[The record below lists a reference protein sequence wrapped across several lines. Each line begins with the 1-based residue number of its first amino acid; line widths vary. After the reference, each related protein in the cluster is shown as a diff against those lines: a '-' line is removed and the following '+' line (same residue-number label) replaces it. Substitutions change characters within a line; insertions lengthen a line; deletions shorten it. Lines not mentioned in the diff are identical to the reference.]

1 MSENVNSRSARRQQQ
16 TAEKRKGRKK
26 GPSKG
31 PKHIIKKIFLAVIA
45 VGLALFLGGV
55 GLFAYY
61 ASTAP
66 ELDESL
72 LKDPLT
78 SELLDMDGN
87 VFLKFGAEKREFVPY
102 DEIPAELR
110 DAILATE
117 DVRFFKHHGMDFYR
131 LGGAVLANFRGGFGS
146 QGASTLTQQV
156 IKNSFLSDEKTLKRK
171 AQEAWLA
178 FKLERE
184 YSKEEIFEMYFN
196 KILMSGRIYGIG
208 TAAEYFYGKELNE
221 LELSDMALLAG
232 MPQSPNG
239 YNPLKNPERA
249 EKRRNTVLHLMY
261 KHKKITKEE
270 MEAAKAVPVTANLL
284 PDEQRQDYAE
294 SKYPAYVDLVLDE
307 LEAAGMMSLLSEGV
321 KIQTALDPKAQET
334 VENAI
339 NNNSIY
345 ESEEMQAAMT
355 VLDTKTGAIVAVGGG
370 RNYSGRNMNFATS
383 DNPRQPG
390 SVIKPILSYGPAIE
404 NFSWSTGSIVVDEPY
419 TYKGTNKQIRNVDG
433 KYAGPITIREALYRS
448 RNIPAVK
455 IFEEV
460 GTQKS
465 GDFARKLGLPYEKLN
480 SAHSIGGGEYDFS
493 TVQIA
498 GAYSAFGNGG
508 IYTKPHAV
516 KKIIMRDGKTERNMT
531 PDPVNAM
538 KDSTAY
544 MVTDM
549 LRDVLTLGTGKTA
562 NVSGLDI
569 AGKSG
574 TTNYSSDTKNKYNLK
589 NTDVPDSWFAGYTTN
604 YTIAVWG
611 GYKNYNTPIKTYDKG
626 RYVPQNL
633 FRTVMGELSSG
644 KETARFKQPNSVE
657 EATIVKGS
665 NPIMLAAASTPSS
678 MTSRELFVKGTKP
691 TEVVEEQVTELEA
704 PNGLTAD
711 YDANSNSIALS
722 WSHNPPDPELLD
734 VPVQFKVSVSVDG
747 SKAEELTTTSD
758 HSVTLTGVEAGRT
771 YEFSVVAIAGELV
784 SDPASTSLFIQE
796 EVEENTEDPDN
807 NYDENEDDFDNQ
819 ENGEGDNNG
828 SGNNWNNGN
837 NGNNNNNG
845 NSGNNGGTNGNN
857 GGSGN
862 SGSNSGGNVNPG
874 GNPGG
879 SDPNTGGTDETEGNP
894 GTEDGSD
901 SGE

>member
-1 MSENVNSRSARRQQQ
+1 MSENVNSRSARRQQEA
-16 TAEKRKGRKK
+16 AEKRKGRKK

-284 PDEQRQDYAE
+284 PDDQRQDYAE

-307 LEAAGMMSLLSEGV
+307 LESAGMMSLLSEGV

-345 ESEEMQAAMT
+345 ESEEKA
-355 VLDTKTGAIVAVGGG
+355 
-370 RNYSGRNMNFATS
+370 
-383 DNPRQPG
+383 
-390 SVIKPILSYGPAIE
+390 
-404 NFSWSTGSIVVDEPY
+404 
-419 TYKGTNKQIRNVDG
+419 QIG
-433 KYAGPITIREALYRS
+433 
-448 RNIPAVK
+448 
-455 IFEEV
+455 
-460 GTQKS
+460 
-465 GDFARKLGLPYEKLN
+465 
-480 SAHSIGGGEYDFS
+480 
-493 TVQIA
+493 
-498 GAYSAFGNGG
+498 
-508 IYTKPHAV
+508 
-516 KKIIMRDGKTERNMT
+516 
-531 PDPVNAM
+531 
-538 KDSTAY
+538 
-544 MVTDM
+544 
-549 LRDVLTLGTGKTA
+549 
-562 NVSGLDI
+562 
-569 AGKSG
+569 
-574 TTNYSSDTKNKYNLK
+574 
-589 NTDVPDSWFAGYTTN
+589 
-604 YTIAVWG
+604 
-611 GYKNYNTPIKTYDKG
+611 
-626 RYVPQNL
+626 
-633 FRTVMGELSSG
+633 
-644 KETARFKQPNSVE
+644 
-657 EATIVKGS
+657 
-665 NPIMLAAASTPSS
+665 
-678 MTSRELFVKGTKP
+678 
-691 TEVVEEQVTELEA
+691 
-704 PNGLTAD
+704 
-711 YDANSNSIALS
+711 
-722 WSHNPPDPELLD
+722 
-734 VPVQFKVSVSVDG
+734 
-747 SKAEELTTTSD
+747 
-758 HSVTLTGVEAGRT
+758 
-771 YEFSVVAIAGELV
+771 
-784 SDPASTSLFIQE
+784 
-796 EVEENTEDPDN
+796 
-807 NYDENEDDFDNQ
+807 
-819 ENGEGDNNG
+819 
-828 SGNNWNNGN
+828 
-837 NGNNNNNG
+837 
-845 NSGNNGGTNGNN
+845 
-857 GGSGN
+857 
-862 SGSNSGGNVNPG
+862 
-874 GNPGG
+874 
-879 SDPNTGGTDETEGNP
+879 
-894 GTEDGSD
+894 
-901 SGE
+901 

>member
-1 MSENVNSRSARRQQQ
+1 MSENVNSRSARRQQEA
-16 TAEKRKGRKK
+16 AEKRKGRKK

-31 PKHIIKKIFLAVIA
+31 SKHIIKKIFLAVIA
-45 VGLALFLGGV
+45 VGLALFLGGL

-284 PDEQRQDYAE
+284 PDDQRQDYAE

-404 NFSWSTGSIVVDEPY
+404 NFSWSTGTIVVDEPY

-549 LRDVLTLGTGKTA
+549 LRDVLTQGTGKTA

-574 TTNYSSDTKNKYNLK
+574 TTNYSADTKNKHNLK

-665 NPIMLAAASTPSS
+665 NPIVLAAASTPSS

-747 SKAEELTTTSD
+747 SQAEELKTIPD
-758 HSVTLTGVEAGRT
+758 HSITLTGVEAGRT

-807 NYDENEDDFDNQ
+807 NYDENEEGSDNQ
-819 ENGEGDNNG
+819 ENGEGENNE
-828 SGNNWNNGN
+828 SDNNWNNGN
-837 NGNNNNNG
+837 NGNDGNNG
-845 NSGNNGGTNGNN
+845 NSGNTGGTNGNT
-857 GGSGN
+857 GGGGN
-862 SGSNSGGNVNPG
+862 SGSNNGGNVNP

-879 SDPNTGGTDETEGNP
+879 SDPNMGGTDETGGNP

-901 SGE
+901 SGD

>member
-16 TAEKRKGRKK
+16 AAGKRKGRKN

-31 PKHIIKKIFLAVIA
+31 PKHFIKKIFLAIIA

-78 SELLDMDGN
+78 SELLDKDGN

-102 DEIPAELR
+102 KDIPVELR

-184 YSKEEIFEMYFN
+184 YSKEDIFEMYFN

-208 TAAEYFYGKELNE
+208 TASEYFYGKELSE
-221 LELSDMALLAG
+221 LELPEMALLAG

-270 MEAAKAVPVTANLL
+270 MEAAQAVPVTANLL
-284 PDEQRQDYAE
+284 PDEQRQDYTE
-294 SKYPAYVDLVLDE
+294 SKYPAYVDMVLDE

-339 NNNSIY
+339 NNNGIY

-390 SVIKPILSYGPAIE
+390 SAIKPILSYGPAIE
-404 NFSWSTGSIVVDEPY
+404 NFSWSTGNIVVDEPY

-480 SAHSIGGGEYDFS
+480 SSHSIGGGEYEFS
-493 TVQIA
+493 TVQMA

-574 TTNYSSDTKNKYNLK
+574 TTNYSNDTKNKHNFK

-611 GYKNYNTPIKTYDKG
+611 GYKDYTTPIQTYDKG

-665 NPIMLAAASTPSS
+665 NPIVLAGASTPSS

-691 TEVVEEQVTELEA
+691 TEVVEETVTELEA
-704 PNGLTAD
+704 PSGLSAD
-711 YDANSNSIALS
+711 YDVNTNSIALS

-734 VPVQFKVSVSVDG
+734 EPVQFKVSVSVDG
-747 SKAEELTTTSD
+747 SKAEEMTTTSD
-758 HSVTLTGVEAGRT
+758 HSVTFSGVEMGRT
-771 YEFSVVAIAGELV
+771 YEFSVVAIAGDLV
-784 SDPASTSLFIQE
+784 SDPASTSLFIQGESEDETE
-796 EVEENTEDPDN
+796 EPDT
-807 NYDENEDDFDNQ
+807 NYDENEDGSQDQ
-819 ENGEGDNNG
+819 ENGNGDQD
-828 SGNNWNNGN
+828 GNENNGN
-837 NGNNNNNG
+837 NGNNGNQGNQGNPGNNGNNGNG
-845 NSGNNGGTNGNN
+845 NSGNSGNNNGNVN
-857 GGSGN
+857 PD
-862 SGSNSGGNVNPG
+862 NSGGN
-874 GNPGG
+874 
-879 SDPNTGGTDETEGNP
+879 DTNTGSGGETGGAPGNDDSSD
-894 GTEDGSD
+894 DGD
-901 SGE
+901 S